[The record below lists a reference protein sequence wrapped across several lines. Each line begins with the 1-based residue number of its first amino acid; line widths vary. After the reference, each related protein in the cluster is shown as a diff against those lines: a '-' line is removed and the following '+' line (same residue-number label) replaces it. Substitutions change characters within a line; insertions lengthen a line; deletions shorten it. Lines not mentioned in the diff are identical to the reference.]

1 MSFRINFS
9 LILIILL
16 VTQGFKAQQPQNITV
31 PCVRSYWWQVYSIES
46 IISILYNAGAL
57 NAKYLIFTEIES
69 VIISLL
75 HDVEFN
81 LNCVFQLHL
90 YRNEV
95 AKYLQMHGEKTTKDD
110 DCRNLSFAYSKLI
123 ITNQCLTIWSRSLYF
138 CRSIFAF
145 NKTLPTASIHCI
157 VL

>member
-1 MSFRINFS
+1 M
-9 LILIILL
+9 
-16 VTQGFKAQQPQNITV
+16 
-31 PCVRSYWWQVYSIES
+31 ES

-95 AKYLQMHGEKTTKDD
+95 AKYLQMHGKKQQK
-110 DCRNLSFAYSKLI
+110 CKSRVLSFPVTK
-123 ITNQCLTIWSRSLYF
+123 N
-138 CRSIFAF
+138 
-145 NKTLPTASIHCI
+145 
-157 VL
+157 